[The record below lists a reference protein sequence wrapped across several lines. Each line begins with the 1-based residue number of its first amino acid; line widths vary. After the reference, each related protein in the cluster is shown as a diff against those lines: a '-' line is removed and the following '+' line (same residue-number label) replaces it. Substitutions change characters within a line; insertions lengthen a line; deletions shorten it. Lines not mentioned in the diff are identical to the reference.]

1 MSRKVEESAAA
12 KRLLKYAAFHTTS
25 DEDSETS
32 PSTARQF
39 ALAEALRDELIA
51 LGVSNVRMS
60 EYCYV
65 YGEIPASAGCENAP
79 AIGFIAHMDTSPD
92 APGENVRPRVWE
104 DYDGGDVAIGNG
116 LTLSVRDFPHLKGL
130 AGRTLITTDGTTLL
144 GADDKAGVAEIMTLA
159 ERVIKEGIPHGKI
172 CIGFTPD
179 EEVGRGPD
187 HFDVAGFGADFAY
200 TADGDMENCI
210 EFENFNAAA
219 AKAVFT
225 GKSVH
230 PGTAKGVMVNAA
242 LLAMEFDAALP
253 KGQTPADTENYE
265 GFWHLTD
272 MKGDVSSAVLQYIIR
287 DHDAASFASRIAKL
301 EEIAADMN
309 ARYGEGTVKLTVREQ
324 YRNMRERIEPCMHLV
339 ENAEAAIAEGGMTP
353 VRKPVR
359 GGTDGARLSFMGLPC
374 PNLGTGANAFHGP
387 YEHATVEG
395 MDAAVGT
402 LVGIVKRYAALKK

>member
-1 MSRKVEESAAA
+1 MSKKIEESAAA
-12 KRLLKYAAFHTTS
+12 QRLLKYVKYNTTS
-25 DEDSETS
+25 DEESAST
-32 PSTARQF
+32 PSSARQF

-51 LGVSNVRMS
+51 LGVSNVRLT
-60 EYCYV
+60 EYCCV

-79 AIGFIAHMDTSPD
+79 ALGFIAHMDTSPD
-92 APGENVRPRVWE
+92 ASGENVSPRVWE

-116 LTLSVRDFPHLKGL
+116 LTLTVRDFPHLAGL
-130 AGRTLITTDGTTLL
+130 KGRTLITTDGTTLL

-159 ERVIKEGIPHGKI
+159 ERVLNEDIPHGKL

-187 HFDVAGFGADFAY
+187 NFDVAGFGADFAY
-200 TADGDMENCI
+200 TVDGDAENCI

-219 AKAVFT
+219 AKVTFA
-225 GKSVH
+225 GRSVH
-230 PGTAKGVMVNAA
+230 PGSAKGVMINAA
-242 LLAMEFDAALP
+242 LLAMEFDGLLP

-272 MKGDVSSAVLQYIIR
+272 MQGDVSSAELHYIIR

-301 EEIAADMN
+301 EEITADMN
-309 ARYGEGTVKLTVREQ
+309 ARYGAGIAELTVREQ

-353 VRKPVR
+353 VRKPIR

-374 PNLGTGANAFHGP
+374 PNLGTGGYAFHGP
-387 YEHATVEG
+387 YEPAAVEG

-402 LVGIVKRYAALKK
+402 LIGIVRRYAAM

>member
-1 MSRKVEESAAA
+1 MSRKTEESAAA
-12 KRLLKYAAFHTTS
+12 TRLLKYVKYHTTS
-25 DEDSETS
+25 DEESAST
-32 PSTARQF
+32 PSSARQF

-51 LGVSNVRMS
+51 LGVSNVRLT
-60 EYCYV
+60 EYCCV

-79 AIGFIAHMDTSPD
+79 ALGFIAHMDTSPD
-92 APGENVRPRVWE
+92 ASGENVRPRVWE

-116 LTLSVRDFPHLKGL
+116 LTLTVRDFPHLASLK
-130 AGRTLITTDGTTLL
+130 GRTLITTDGTTLL

-159 ERVIKEGIPHGKI
+159 ERVLNGNIPHGRI
-172 CIGFTPD
+172 CVGFTPD

-187 HFDVAGFGADFAY
+187 NFDVAGFGADFAY
-200 TADGDMENCI
+200 TVDGDAENCI

-219 AKAVFT
+219 AKVEFT

-230 PGTAKGVMVNAA
+230 PGTAKNVMVNAA
-242 LLAMEFDAALP
+242 LLAMEFDGALP

-272 MKGDVSSAVLQYIIR
+272 MRGDVSSAELQYIIR
-287 DHDAASFASRIAKL
+287 DHDAASFDRRVKML
-301 EEIAADMN
+301 EAITADMN
-309 ARYGEGTVKLTVREQ
+309 ARYGAETVKLTVREQ

-353 VRKPVR
+353 VRKPIR

-374 PNLGTGANAFHGP
+374 PNLGTGGHAFHGP
-387 YEHATVEG
+387 FEHITVEG

-402 LVGIVKRYAALKK
+402 LVGIVRRYAAT